1 MNSDFPKPSEAVA
14 VIGGGITGL
23 TIAHALRKQGRRAVV
38 FERMER
44 LGGHVRS
51 TREEGFLIEHGPHTL
66 LLPRPEPWPLLQELG
81 LAEKVLEP
89 SPLARRRYVT
99 RAGRALP
106 LPMSAGDFIK
116 TPLFSAKAKLRVMG
130 EVFSS
135 RAKAPDE
142 SLAEFVERHLG
153 PEFLDYALDP
163 FVRGVYAGNPREL
176 CLRWAFPRMHAL
188 EQNHRSLVLGALARK
203 WACLRDKNAW
213 KTKTF
218 SFEDGMEALP
228 RALAQSLSPE
238 DVRMGATITSVAF
251 TPREQWEIIYA
262 RRGGFAEREVFDS
275 LVLAVPAHDVGDLPL
290 PEKLRG
296 ILSPLRGVAHAPV
309 GVLHQGFRR
318 EDVEHPLD
326 GFGVLVPSKEPFEI
340 LGTLFASSTFANRA
354 PEGHVLLTTYIGGR
368 QRPDLAYADEAAQTR
383 IVARDLGRL
392 LGLKAAPV
400 FQRRFFYPNA
410 IAQYRAG
417 HGEIVSTCE
426 HAEAEFPGL
435 FLAGNFREG
444 IAASAAL
451 TRGLDIAGRIL
462 NDFTR

>member
-1 MNSDFPKPSEAVA
+1 MNNDFPKPSNRVA
-14 VIGGGITGL
+14 VIGGGLTGL
-23 TIAHALRKQGRRAVV
+23 TIAHALRKQGRPVV
-38 FERMER
+38 IFERTDR

-51 TREEGFLIEHGPHTL
+51 TRENGFLIEHGPHTL
-66 LLPRPEPWPLLQELG
+66 LLPRPASWPLLQALG
-81 LAEKVLEP
+81 LDEKVLEP
-89 SPLARRRYVT
+89 SPQARRRYVV

-106 LPMSAGDFIK
+106 LPSGALDFLK
-116 TPLFSAKAKLRVMG
+116 TPLFSAKAKLRVMA
-130 EVFSS
+130 EVFSA

-142 SLAEFVERHLG
+142 SLADFVQRHLG

-188 EQNHRSLVLGALARK
+188 EKNHRSLVLGALARK
-203 WACLRDKNAW
+203 FAAMGKKDVW

-218 SFEDGMEALP
+218 SFADGMETLP
-228 RALAQSLSPE
+228 RALAEGLPPD
-238 DVRMGATITSVAF
+238 DVRTGATLTSVAF

-262 RRGGFAEREVFDS
+262 RRGGFAEREVFDT
-275 LVLAVPAHDVGDLPL
+275 LVLTVPAHDMGDLPL

-296 ILSPLRGVAHAPV
+296 ILSPLRGVAHAAV
-309 GVLHQGFRR
+309 AVLHQGFRR

-326 GFGVLVPSKEPFEI
+326 GFGVLVPSKEPFEV
-340 LGTLFASSTFANRA
+340 LGTLFASSTFAGRA
-354 PEGHVLLTTYIGGR
+354 PEGHVLLSTYIGGR
-368 QRPDLAYADEAAQTR
+368 QRPDLAYADEETQAR
-383 IVARDLGRL
+383 IVARDMGRL

-400 FQRRFFYPNA
+400 FQKRLFYPNA

-417 HGEIVSTCE
+417 HGEIVRTCE

-435 FLAGNFREG
+435 FLAGNYREG

-451 TRGLDIAGRIL
+451 TRGLDTAGRIL